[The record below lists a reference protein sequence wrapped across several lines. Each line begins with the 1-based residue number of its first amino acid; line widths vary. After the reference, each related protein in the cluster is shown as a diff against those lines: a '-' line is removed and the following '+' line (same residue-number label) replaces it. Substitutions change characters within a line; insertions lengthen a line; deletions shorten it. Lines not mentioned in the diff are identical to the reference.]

1 MQTSQKI
8 KSSYWN
14 GKQEVDQPS
23 QNVPA
28 ASNFA
33 AFYEISAAYYTLKS
47 SLNKSSL
54 SFNLP

>member
-1 MQTSQKI
+1 MCGI
-8 KSSYWN
+8 
-14 GKQEVDQPS
+14 QPS

-28 ASNFA
+28 AGDFA

-47 SLNKSSL
+47 LLNKSGL